1 MGDPSPSFS
10 PLEPHQ
16 MNAVAIK
23 MNIAIMKENGFT
35 VSLNA
40 LVATLPRSAAP
51 AVENVPIMA
60 VAVPST

>member
-1 MGDPSPSFS
+1 
-10 PLEPHQ
+10 

-35 VSLNA
+35 VPLNA

>member
-1 MGDPSPSFS
+1 
-10 PLEPHQ
+10 

-35 VSLNA
+35 VPLNA

-51 AVENVPIMA
+51 AAENVPIMA